1 MCLSEASDLPHTHDL
16 TLTKNSGSNGN
27 QNSKLPLFGH
37 FCCRLAVQSD
47 TMENAS
53 CTGELLLLS
62 KGPARPVKGFARLQ
76 AFKLDLWDDKTSF
89 ENKIQPR
96 RSVDITRDTKLKQ
109 CDETDLIIENMEEG
123 QIEQYIFRA
132 HTGSEGVK
140 WYSALKKCIKE
151 HSQWEHVTVDPAM
164 QLAVPGNNKQYYL
177 RQTRLGSLYD
187 QVPILGMSLTHII
200 NFILIYSI
208 FFVIESVENR
218 QSSRPKVQDIF
229 AIPNSVN
236 TSPNLGNFRTRA
248 YSSGRSSSHSTLSNG
263 SINSI
268 SSKRSHWPFGG
279 K

>member
-1 MCLSEASDLPHTHDL
+1 MFFFSGPNFELIATANLCLSEASDLPHTHDL
-16 TLTKNSGSNGN
+16 TLTKNSGLNGN

-47 TMENAS
+47 AMENSS

-62 KGPARPVKGFARLQ
+62 KGPTRPVKGFARLQ

-96 RSVDITRDTKLKQ
+96 RTVEITRDTKLKQ

-132 HTGSEGVK
+132 QTGSEGVK
-140 WYSALKKCIKE
+140 WYSALKKSVKE
-151 HSQWEHVTVDPAM
+151 HSQWGHVTVDTAM

-187 QVPILGMSLTHII
+187 QVPILGKLVFFKFKFF
-200 NFILIYSI
+200 FID
-208 FFVIESVENR
+208 FFISC
-218 QSSRPKVQDIF
+218 
-229 AIPNSVN
+229 
-236 TSPNLGNFRTRA
+236 FR
-248 YSSGRSSSHSTLSNG
+248 
-263 SINSI
+263 IC
-268 SSKRSHWPFGG
+268 
-279 K
+279 

>member
-1 MCLSEASDLPHTHDL
+1 MFFSSGPNFELIATANLCLSEASDLPHTHDL

-47 TMENAS
+47 AMENSS

-62 KGPARPVKGFARLQ
+62 KGPTRPVKGFARLQ

-96 RSVDITRDTKLKQ
+96 RTVEITRDTKLKQ

-132 HTGSEGVK
+132 QTGSEGVK
-140 WYSALKKCIKE
+140 WYSALKKSVKE
-151 HSQWEHVTVDPAM
+151 HSQWGHVTVDTAM

-187 QVPILGMSLTHII
+187 QVPILGKLVFFKFKFF
-200 NFILIYSI
+200 FID
-208 FFVIESVENR
+208 FFISC
-218 QSSRPKVQDIF
+218 
-229 AIPNSVN
+229 
-236 TSPNLGNFRTRA
+236 FR
-248 YSSGRSSSHSTLSNG
+248 
-263 SINSI
+263 IC
-268 SSKRSHWPFGG
+268 
-279 K
+279 